1 MKKVATLVVVPK
13 ENKGVKSENY
23 YCGNCHTFLAKIIPT
38 GRAQN
43 VSEFFFKEIMARLHK
58 PCPICGIQ
66 YGRVSEPGPSLT
78 LKDCFRTWEVP
89 DDWTQIWT

>member
-13 ENKGVKSENY
+13 ESKGVKSENY

-38 GRAQN
+38 GKAQN
-43 VSEFFFKEIMARLHK
+43 VSEFFFEERIARLHK

-66 YGRVSEPGPSLT
+66 YGRISIPGLPLSPT
-78 LKDCFRTWEVP
+78 LKDCFRTCEVS
-89 DDWTQIWT
+89 DDWT